1 MIDLKFLFN
10 IFSKRPEAL
19 TKTKHEIPE
28 TTRSRV
34 LLWCRQ
40 LYSNS
45 RTDLAIIGRGDC
57 SAEFWQEIHARLL
70 MRTGRLQLSQ
80 ADRWSGQEAV
90 KYVYSC
96 TGEEFLDFLEDI
108 FSAETFF
115 QVSTGD
121 DKLVDEVNVLL
132 QIDKLPYHLT
142 HFVKETVQESAPGR
156 YGSVRTVTYT
166 RAFPRVVMKE
176 NEVLHTMAVEP
187 ALTLLQQPH
196 FLNANKEYLAAL
208 EDYRKGDLSDCIV
221 KCCSA
226 FESVL
231 KVICDRKGWS
241 YKQTDTAST
250 LIKTVLSNSALDSYF
265 ESVLLI
271 IATLRNRLSSAH
283 GAGTIAKQPSRQ
295 VAQYALNATA
305 SAVVLL
311 VQETGA

>member
-1 MIDLKFLFN
+1 VIDLKSLFN
-10 IFSKRPEAL
+10 AFSKRPEVS
-19 TKTKHEIPE
+19 TKAKHEIPQ
-28 TTRSRV
+28 TTRTRV
-34 LLWCRQ
+34 MLWCRE

-45 RTDLAIIGRGDC
+45 RTDLATVGRGDC
-57 SAEFWQEIHARLL
+57 NGEFWQEIHARLL
-70 MRTGRLQLSQ
+70 MRTGRLPLSET
-80 ADRWSGQEAV
+80 DRSWNGQEAT
-90 KYVYSC
+90 KYMFHCS
-96 TGEEFLDFLEDI
+96 GEEFLDFMEDI

-115 QVSTGD
+115 HVSIGD
-121 DKLVDEVNVLL
+121 DKLVDELNALL
-132 QIDKLPYHLT
+132 QIDNLPYHLT
-142 HFVKETVQESAPGR
+142 HFVKETVQESSPRG
-156 YGSVRTVTYT
+156 YGSRTVTYT
-166 RAFPRVVMKE
+166 RAFPKVVVKE
-176 NEVLHTMAVEP
+176 NEVLHSNAMEP

-208 EDYRKGDLSDCIV
+208 EDYRKGDLNDCIV

-250 LIKTVLSNSALDSYF
+250 LVKTVLSNTALDSYF
-265 ESVLLI
+265 ESLLLI